1 MNNFW
6 LLRSR
11 DSTIASDSTT
21 VLKSFIG
28 KHKWVIKN
36 WRNLIPANA
45 MDQDMQQAS
54 LLSDTFAIEVEDDVG
69 VGHETIWQIK
79 AYPKTRHGQKYLA
92 FKLICH
98 NPDLLETGSYYFK
111 TYTKR
116 APFVTVQQ
124 LLTGLSVYKK
134 FDALPLDRA
143 SNISTCVSLNYPDRD
158 LVIGVKVTIAS
169 KISDPYSPPTP
180 KPRSVNE
187 LDLDNISDTPNPY
200 LTVNRF
206 DMPLL
211 TPEMTEN
218 TEDSRQEEQ
227 VDPVTLQ
234 DSSNDVNKM
243 CEQIVNEAISNA
255 VRSKFTET
263 KHQEF
268 IQ

>member
-36 WRNLIPANA
+36 WRNLIPVNA

-79 AYPKTRHGQKYLA
+79 AYPKTHHGQRYLA

-98 NPDLLETGSYYFK
+98 SPDLVETGSYYFK
-111 TYTKR
+111 TYTKSW
-116 APFVTVQQ
+116 F
-124 LLTGLSVYKK
+124 TGLSVYKK
-134 FDALPLDRA
+134 FDALPLDCA
-143 SNISTCVSLNYPDRD
+143 SNTSTCVALKYPDRD
-158 LVIGVKVTIAS
+158 LVIGVKVHIAS
-169 KISDPYSPPTP
+169 KISDPYSPILPEGSEDY
-180 KPRSVNE
+180 PRSVND

-200 LTVNRF
+200 LSTNRYNATS
-206 DMPLL
+206 DIKEPRRVQANGSYQ
-211 TPEMTEN
+211 TPTREH
-218 TEDSRQEEQ
+218 
-227 VDPVTLQ
+227 P
-234 DSSNDVNKM
+234 
-243 CEQIVNEAISNA
+243 I
-255 VRSKFTET
+255 
-263 KHQEF
+263 
-268 IQ
+268 